1 MRLRGYTTQ
10 ELTGLADTITSDGSI
25 VGSVPGPVGPQ
36 GPQGIQGPP
45 GPTDVY
51 GGTP

>member
-10 ELTGLADTITSDGSI
+10 ELTGSDGSI
-25 VGSVPGPVGPQ
+25 IGSVPGPVGPQ

-45 GPTDVY
+45 GPTDVD